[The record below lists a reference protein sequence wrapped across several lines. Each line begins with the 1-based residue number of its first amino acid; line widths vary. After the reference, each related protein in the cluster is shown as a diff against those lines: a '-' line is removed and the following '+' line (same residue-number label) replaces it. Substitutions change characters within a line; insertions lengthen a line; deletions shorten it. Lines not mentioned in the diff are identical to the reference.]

1 MKLYL
6 PDHIFIRNRVIQ
18 HGELDFRLEPR
29 FLDTLTA
36 SARADASGTLPAMAT
51 HTLLEV
57 IALAQHLAPLM
68 RQAPGHLTPE
78 QLNPLV
84 ERINLVAQRSPDGCI
99 AAILLCPWQDYTAHH
114 AINSALL
121 ACRLGQMQ
129 GLSDADRDMLM
140 LAALTMNVGAVALHN
155 ELAVQDAPLS
165 TSQRQVLNAHPLISS
180 CLLRAGGFDLRR
192 LHTLVLTHHERLDG
206 RGYPFHLR
214 GSEIDP
220 LAHTLHVLDIV
231 IAKLMPRGYRSR
243 LPARQALAQ
252 VYAKSREQLDANLT
266 TQLVKLFGVYP
277 SGSFVTLENGQTA
290 LVVKQSES
298 ADKPLVA
305 LPGNPQQ
312 MLDTSAPGRQIAE
325 SIASQPGLRH
335 FPSLVP
341 FWPLAAS

>member
-6 PDHIFIRNRVIQ
+6 PDHIFIRNRVVQ

-29 FLDTLTA
+29 FMDSLTA
-36 SARADASGTLPAMAT
+36 TARADASSTVPAMAQY
-51 HTLLEV
+51 TLHEV
-57 IALAQHLAPLM
+57 IALAQHLGRLL
-68 RQAPGHLTPE
+68 RQAPGRLVPE
-78 QLNPLV
+78 QLLPVV
-84 ERINLVAQRSPDGCI
+84 ERINDVAQRSPDGCI
-99 AAILLCPWQDYTAHH
+99 AAILLCPWVDYTAHH
-114 AINSALL
+114 AINTALL
-121 ACRLGQMQ
+121 ACRLTRM
-129 GLSDADRDMLM
+129 LDMPDEDRHTLM

-155 ELAVQDAPLS
+155 ELAIQEAPLS

-180 CLLRAGGFDLRR
+180 CLLRAGGFDNRR

-231 IAKLMPRGYRSR
+231 IAKLMPRSYRSR

-252 VYAKSREQLDANLT
+252 VYARAREQMDGNLT

-277 SGSFVTLENGQTA
+277 CGSFVTLQNGQTG
-290 LVVKQSES
+290 LVVKQTE
-298 ADKPLVA
+298 AAGKPLVA
-305 LPGNPQQ
+305 VPGNPGQPI
-312 MLDTSAPGRQIAE
+312 DTTSPGNKITE
-325 SIASQPGLRH
+325 SVTSQPGLRH

-341 FWPLAAS
+341 FWPLK